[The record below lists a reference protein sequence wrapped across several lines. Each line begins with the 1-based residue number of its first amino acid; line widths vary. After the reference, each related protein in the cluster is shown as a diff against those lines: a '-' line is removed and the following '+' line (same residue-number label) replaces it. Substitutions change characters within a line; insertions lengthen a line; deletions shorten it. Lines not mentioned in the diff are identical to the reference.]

1 MSLSISFAN
10 RVSFCMKNSRSVV
23 RGSTFVHCVPF
34 PCMESSSDGCLFV
47 ASFLPARGYLDL
59 GTLICNQWFFVL
71 PNEKEVPGD
80 GCYLYFVAV

>member
-34 PCMESSSDGCLFV
+34 PCMESSSDGCLLV
-47 ASFLPARGYLDL
+47 ASFLPAQGY
-59 GTLICNQWFFVL
+59 
-71 PNEKEVPGD
+71 
-80 GCYLYFVAV
+80 

>member
-34 PCMESSSDGCLFV
+34 PCMESSSDGCLLF

-59 GTLICNQWFFVL
+59 GTLICNQCFFWFYPMKRKCQVM
-71 PNEKEVPGD
+71 
-80 GCYLYFVAV
+80 AVTCIL

>member
-34 PCMESSSDGCLFV
+34 PCMESSSDGCLLF

-59 GTLICNQWFFVL
+59 ESRFFLVL
-71 PNEKEVPGD
+71 PNEKGVPGM
-80 GCYLYFVAV
+80 AVTCIL